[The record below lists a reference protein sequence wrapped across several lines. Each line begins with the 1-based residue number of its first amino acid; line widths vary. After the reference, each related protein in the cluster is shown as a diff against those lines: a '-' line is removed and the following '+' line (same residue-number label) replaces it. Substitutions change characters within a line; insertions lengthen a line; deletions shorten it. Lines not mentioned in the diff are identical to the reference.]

1 METVDRC
8 IENGLE
14 TAFRFGVWEQ
24 SGGRD
29 VSTFEGNTQREF
41 PSYHYHFTI
50 SWEHIRKYFL
60 DTLFNF
66 FTKDNKLFLEGVS
79 NLQRPHSA
87 YY

>member
-1 METVDRC
+1 MVWKLPS
-8 IENGLE
+8 GL
-14 TAFRFGVWEQ
+14 GVWEQ

-29 VSTFEGNTQREF
+29 VSMFEGNTQREF

-60 DTLFNF
+60 EYTIQFFFF